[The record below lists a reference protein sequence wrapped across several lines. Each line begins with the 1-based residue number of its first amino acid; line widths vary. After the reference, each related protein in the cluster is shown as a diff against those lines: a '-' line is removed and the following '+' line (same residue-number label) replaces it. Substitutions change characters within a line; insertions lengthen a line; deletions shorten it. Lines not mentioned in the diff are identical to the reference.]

1 MKEPLR
7 WVATWGL
14 WTLPRTVLTYVLL
27 VEGIALTVTSLAR
40 TPIHSVDL
48 FHFGALAAC
57 VIAHVELTRAVEKVR
72 EVTAKAGP
80 YMDTNSVW
88 CVAAFI
94 LLPPLLASALVVV
107 VYIWSWLRVW
117 RRRRPLYRWV
127 FSASTVIIA
136 TQVACALLAVGPGQH
151 PGMPMTFAGLG
162 LAAGAAALRWLIN
175 FSLVVGVLL
184 LSSPKIR
191 ASTILQGLDQRIL
204 EVGAFGLGV
213 IAAYLLTSYPVLL
226 VGIVAGMAAMHRA
239 MLVSQYR
246 TAARTD
252 AVTGLHSGSWWNQ
265 IGEQAL
271 ERAIGTGSMLGVLIL
286 DVDHFKE
293 VNDTYGHVAGDQ
305 VLCCV
310 AQTIRAE
317 IRGYDSPGRWGGDEF
332 AIVLPEVTEPELEAI
347 GERICKRANTMVIP
361 VTSIDG
367 PATVR
372 NLTVSVGG
380 ALYSGTGNR
389 TLGELVIAA
398 DTALYEAK
406 NNGRGQVRLGPE
418 HSTGGI
424 AG

>member
-1 MKEPLR
+1 M
-7 WVATWGL
+7 
-14 WTLPRTVLTYVLL
+14 TL
-27 VEGIALTVTSLAR
+27 
-40 TPIHSVDL
+40 
-48 FHFGALAAC
+48 
-57 VIAHVELTRAVEKVR
+57 
-72 EVTAKAGP
+72 
-80 YMDTNSVW
+80 
-88 CVAAFI
+88 
-94 LLPPLLASALVVV
+94 
-107 VYIWSWLRVW
+107 
-117 RRRRPLYRWV
+117 
-127 FSASTVIIA
+127 
-136 TQVACALLAVGPGQH
+136 
-151 PGMPMTFAGLG
+151 AGLG
-162 LAAGAAALRWLIN
+162 LTAGAAALRWLIN

-239 MLVSQYR
+239 MLVPQYR

-265 IGEQAL
+265 ICEQAL

-310 AQTIRAE
+310 AQAIRAE
-317 IRGYDSPGRWGGDEF
+317 IRDYDSPGRRGGDEY
-332 AIVLPEVTEPELEAI
+332 AIVVPEVSEPELEAI
-347 GERICKRANTMVIP
+347 GERICKRVNTIVVP
-361 VTSIDG
+361 VTSTGG

-380 ALYSGTGNR
+380 ALYAGTGSR

-398 DTALYEAK
+398 DTALYAAK
-406 NNGRGQVRLGPE
+406 NNGRGQVCLSPGPL
-418 HSTGGI
+418 HG
-424 AG
+424 